1 MLKIVHRLLNVSA
14 KTSSAKDNQ
23 KLLKPLSKEF
33 KRSIYCNEYKTKS
46 ETKNT
51 TNEYKDFLKSNV
63 FEVN

>member
-1 MLKIVHRLLNVSA
+1 MLKIVHHLLNVSA

-33 KRSIYCNEYKTKS
+33 KRSIYWNEYKTKS